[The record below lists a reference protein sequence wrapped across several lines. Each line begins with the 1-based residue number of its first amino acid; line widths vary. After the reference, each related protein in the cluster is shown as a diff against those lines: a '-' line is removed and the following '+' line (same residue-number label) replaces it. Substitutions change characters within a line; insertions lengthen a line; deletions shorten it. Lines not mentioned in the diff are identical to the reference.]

1 MEQKR
6 TPDWGRG
13 SQRSPTGVEQGP
25 NVLVTPVQVALSHP
39 WFCECFWQPFH
50 HQELRSDF
58 LPGPD
63 LCVLSSKQTH
73 SCMGDCSS
81 PCHPGGFWPCP
92 AEAQRRGQQKVAA
105 DKIVSDTCVKTAPLG
120 QAGALGSASH
130 CHRGDLGNQTQAQ

>member
-13 SQRSPTGVEQGP
+13 SQRSPTGAEQGP
-25 NVLVTPVQVALSHP
+25 NVLVTPVRVALSHP

-63 LCVLSSKQTH
+63 LCALSSR
-73 SCMGDCSS
+73 
-81 PCHPGGFWPCP
+81 
-92 AEAQRRGQQKVAA
+92 AE
-105 DKIVSDTCVKTAPLG
+105 PLLHG
-120 QAGALGSASH
+120 
-130 CHRGDLGNQTQAQ
+130 